1 MYIQMTELFLESMD
15 FIFLI
20 CTLQT
25 MSKIC
30 CELQGKNLQ
39 FIFYEKIIPFSIV
52 VVCPSFRGLR

>member
-1 MYIQMTELFLESMD
+1 MYIQMTEMFPESMD

-30 CELQGKNLQ
+30 CELQGKESTIHL
-39 FIFYEKIIPFSIV
+39 
-52 VVCPSFRGLR
+52 L